1 MELKKIIERFDENEK
16 VIITDKETVL
26 FEGEAGTL
34 KKLLQ
39 SSVSYGGIKRTDNA
53 VQIAVYD

>member
-1 MELKKIIERFDENEK
+1 MELKKIIERFAENEK

-26 FEGEAGTL
+26 FEGEVGTL

-39 SSVSYGGIKRTDNA
+39 STVGYNSIKSDGGVI
-53 VQIAVYD
+53 QINVY

>member
-1 MELKKIIERFDENEK
+1 MELKKIIERFAENEK

-26 FEGEAGTL
+26 FEGEVGTL

-39 SSVSYGGIKRTDNA
+39 STVGYNSIKSDCGVT
-53 VQIAVYD
+53 QINVY